1 MIYQI
6 YRIGKYIEIKYTLLG
21 VKGLGWGKDG
31 MGNGCLMTFLLG

>member
-21 VKGLGWGKDG
+21 IKGSGGGKMEWG
-31 MGNGCLMTFLLG
+31 MVV